1 MIHKNVSFLNSRI
14 LTVGNSCRL
23 WFALLQTKVDVSRE
37 RDSVASIHIE
47 CSNLID
53 NCYEWRKWFECANNI
68 PISYVLD
75 IDKHIAQ
82 FRSICIYYA
91 DHFHFAKC
99 QRILF
104 DFREWVQ
111 LLFACKW
118 NGKIHEYKALST
130 ITLRR
135 RRRRRRCNQLSAS
148 QRTAYKG
155 RLMNECTNEWMWA
168 TMKKCSNNNN
178 NETWKRIQITQNK
191 ISRKRWT
198 HSKAME

>member
-111 LLFACKW
+111 LLFAFVCVQMKW
-118 NGKIHEYKALST
+118 ENSRVQST
-130 ITLRR
+130 EHNYATTTTTTTL
-135 RRRRRRCNQLSAS
+135 
-148 QRTAYKG
+148 
-155 RLMNECTNEWMWA
+155 
-168 TMKKCSNNNN
+168 
-178 NETWKRIQITQNK
+178 
-191 ISRKRWT
+191 
-198 HSKAME
+198 